1 MAARATQ
8 ARGDGDGDEG
18 EDDGGLLGGGL
29 RAMREHPA
37 AFAASAALGVGVNY
51 LSFLVIEAR
60 GAAPPRGIVVR
71 VSHRRTRNESPKRV
85 TQTSHGG
92 REPSR
97 DSSSRS
103 RLVTSPLVP

>member
-51 LSFLVIEAR
+51 LSVRRKTAELENNTMM
-60 GAAPPRGIVVR
+60 GASCAVGPFSA
-71 VSHRRTRNESPKRV
+71 VST
-85 TQTSHGG
+85 G
-92 REPSR
+92 
-97 DSSSRS
+97 
-103 RLVTSPLVP
+103 

>member
-1 MAARATQ
+1 VAARATQ

-60 GAAPPRGIVVR
+60 GAAPPPWDCRKSQPPPDAER
-71 VSHRRTRNESPKRV
+71 VTQKSYPNESRRTRTLAR
-85 TQTSHGG
+85 
-92 REPSR
+92 
-97 DSSSRS
+97 
-103 RLVTSPLVP
+103 